1 MSNELQDAMAELASE
16 MKARL
21 SNPATFVRGAFKI
34 SLSVTLGEQLLRL
47 MDGKGSTKVER
58 TDRDFIITA
67 SDLTPDN
74 GVTLWKPQ
82 VGDRFYIDLNDGNG
96 MQRYDVLA
104 YNREP
109 AWRYCDSYRKRI
121 RMHTKAMGAE
131 PCE

>member
-1 MSNELQDAMAELASE
+1 MNELQDAMEYLASE
-16 MKARL
+16 MKARV
-21 SNPATFVRGAFKI
+21 SNSATFVRGAFKI
-34 SLSVTLGEQLLRL
+34 SLSVTLGEQLLKL
-47 MDGKGSTKVER
+47 NDGKGSTKVER

-67 SDLTPDN
+67 SDLTPDD

-82 VGDRFYIDLNDGNG
+82 VGDRFYIDLSDGNG

-104 YNREP
+104 YEKKA

-121 RMHTKAMGAE
+121 RTHTRAMGAE